1 MIQLYTAECR
11 RFARWGLGVVALHL
25 LALLMLDRFLPGLRN
40 FGEIYIIV
48 GCVYGLAGAILGV
61 YQAASYARI
70 NHWIALLHRPLA
82 PWRIML
88 AISSAGATIVIAAI
102 LIPTLVFTAW
112 LTAQPGNVVDIR
124 HWILPLAGACVGLV
138 GFILG
143 NYVAVAPRRYGWTA
157 IVTVLILIAG
167 ENAAGARA
175 LLLFAM
181 IVAILG
187 LALAGAFKPERTDPP
202 SNPALLA
209 ITAAVTAFGLYFVL
223 LVGGAFAYQ
232 MTLVAAGRNP
242 LINVPT
248 PGGLVE
254 TSRADSGELIATALP
269 EAPALGAAVRKAKPI
284 RLPNVVDSLP
294 ISGELISA
302 MPARLV
308 DQRRGVE
315 WTFSHDANAFV
326 GLRLKDRRPAG
337 VLKPERAFDA
347 PPLPTGDDR
356 MIAGGTLYRFDPAR
370 GAIDSQF
377 TLPAGE
383 VIVARPVQVGTVIAI
398 LGDRALY
405 LVAQSDGKSRRVP
418 VAGAIGDI
426 RRIDLA
432 PLPDRMLISFFFGR
446 NAIEGPAR
454 AWQHVVAVAPD
465 GAVSTVARRS
475 FAPEFSDAV
484 RYRIYWLSPATHLIA
499 EAVTRMGGN
508 AAPYLRS
515 EPIAV
520 PGSIRLASVFL
531 SLIAAVG
538 TVLLARRR
546 RLRPVPTACWVA
558 ATLLFGLPVLGTFLL
573 MGRRRAA

>member
-1 MIQLYTAECR
+1 MIELYTAECR
-11 RFARWGLGVVALHL
+11 RFARWAIGAAALHL
-25 LALLMLDRFLPGLRN
+25 LTLLLVDRFLPGLRN

-82 PWRIML
+82 AWRIML
-88 AISSAGATIVIAAI
+88 SISSAGATIVIATI
-102 LIPTLVFTAW
+102 LLPTLVFTAW
-112 LTAQPGNVVDIR
+112 LTAQPGNVVDMR

-143 NYVAVAPRRYGWTA
+143 NYVAVAPRRYGWAA

-167 ENAAGARA
+167 ENAAGGRA

-181 IVAILG
+181 IVAVLG
-187 LALAGAFKPERTDPP
+187 LVLAGAFKPERTEPP

-254 TSRADSGELIATALP
+254 TSRADSSELIAMAVP
-269 EAPALGAAVRKAKPI
+269 RASALGAAVRKAKPI

-294 ISGELISA
+294 IQGELISA

-326 GLRLKDRRPAG
+326 GLRLKDRQPAG
-337 VLKPERAFDA
+337 VLQPERAFDA
-347 PPLPTGDDR
+347 PPLPTGDNR

-383 VIVARPVQVGTVIAI
+383 VIVAPPVQTGAGIAI

-405 LVAQSDGKSRRVP
+405 LVARADGAFRRVP
-418 VAGAIGDI
+418 VPGAIGDI
-426 RRIDLA
+426 RRIDVA
-432 PLPDRMLISFFFGR
+432 PLSDRVLVSFFFGR
-446 NAIEGPAR
+446 NAIEGPAT
-454 AWQHVVAVAPD
+454 AWQHVVAVARD
-465 GAVSTVARRS
+465 GTVSTLARRS
-475 FAPEFSDAV
+475 FTPEFPDAV
-484 RYRIYWLSPATHLIA
+484 RYRVYWLSPATHLLA
-499 EAVTRMGGN
+499 EAATRMGDDP
-508 AAPYLRS
+508 APYLRS
-515 EPIAV
+515 AAIEV
-520 PGSIRLASVFL
+520 PARIWFAAALLA
-531 SLIAAVG
+531 LIAAVG
-538 TVLLARRR
+538 TLLLARRR
-546 RLRPVPTACWVA
+546 GLQLVPAACWSGA
-558 ATLLFGLPVLGTFLL
+558 ALLFGLPVLGSFLL
-573 MGRRRAA
+573 MRRRRAT